1 MPHSAAE
8 RKAFWQIHFCV
19 LLWGF
24 TAILGKLITLPAQA
38 LVVWRMVLVSLL
50 LAVLPRVWRGLR
62 VLPPRLIAI
71 YAGIGTIVALHWL
84 TFYGAIKLA
93 NASVAV
99 SCLALGS
106 IFTAIIEPMLT
117 GKPHARSEILLGLM
131 VIPGVYLLIGGVPLS
146 MHLGI
151 AVGILSSLLTAL
163 FATLNKRYVHEADP
177 ESVTFIEMS
186 VGALALA
193 AASTLYFGLDAT
205 FIRPGLY
212 DFSLLLV
219 LAVLCTLLPFILS
232 LHALRHIS
240 AFSTQLALNLE
251 PVYAI
256 VIAALWLKEYQEL
269 TPQFYVGVAVIL
281 SAVFVQPL
289 LLRKK
294 PA

>member
-1 MPHSAAE
+1 MSHSAVE

-38 LVVWRMVLVSLL
+38 LVVWRMVLVALL

-62 VLPPRLIAI
+62 VLSPRLIAI
-71 YAGIGTIVALHWL
+71 YAGIGIIVALHWL
-84 TFYGAIKLA
+84 TFYGAIKLS

-106 IFTAIIEPMLT
+106 IFTAIIEPILT

-151 AVGILSSLLTAL
+151 AVGILSSLLTAV

-193 AASTLYFGLDAT
+193 GASALYFGVDAT
-205 FIRPGLY
+205 FIQPDLY
-212 DFSLLLV
+212 NFSLLLV

-269 TPQFYVGVAVIL
+269 TPQFYLGVAIIL

-289 LLRKK
+289 LLRKR